1 MCLDPQQFICNVV
14 FLCRASVGNYFLLFM
29 PSSRKPLAKGL
40 ELIFSSVI

>member
-1 MCLDPQQFICNVV
+1 MNYKCMYVCVSV
-14 FLCRASVGNYFLLFM
+14 CVGNYFLLFM